1 MTDDRKTDRRAAL
14 KTIAAVSGAA
24 GCAALAVPAVR
35 FVVAPALGGAGAG
48 RWIKTVAADSLP
60 DGEPKRV
67 ALVADHRDAWTLE
80 KDVELGTAWL
90 LRKGNDVIAWST
102 VCPHLGCAVD
112 RSPAGGFNCPCH
124 DSAFDADGQRLT
136 GPSPRGLDT
145 LTTKLED
152 GFVHVEFKR
161 FRQGTPEKEPV

>member
-1 MTDDRKTDRRAAL
+1 M
-14 KTIAAVSGAA
+14 AAVSGAV
-24 GCAALAVPAVR
+24 GCGALAVTGVR

-48 RWIKTVAADSLP
+48 RWIKTVTVDSLP
-60 DGEPKRV
+60 EGEPKRV

-80 KDVELGTAWL
+80 KDVELGAAWL
-90 LRKGNDVIAWST
+90 LRKGNDVIAWSV

-112 RSPAGGFNCPCH
+112 KSATGSGFNCPCH
-124 DSAFDADGQRLT
+124 DSAFDAEGRRLT

-145 LTTKLED
+145 LSSKVED

-161 FRQGTPEKEPV
+161 FRQGTPEK